1 MRLKVIEFSQV
12 SVCGGGVTGM
22 CVCVC
27 VCANI
32 CLCERGV
39 SGCVL
44 EVGIVGKKAV

>member
-27 VCANI
+27 VQVYVCVTG
-32 CLCERGV
+32 ESVGV
-39 SGCVL
+39 CWR
-44 EVGIVGKKAV
+44 